1 MSTPQPL
8 ADVTADSRPSRRDA
22 APSGRGALLR
32 HASTRALSLLL
43 AAALLVLLAA
53 AGLFVGSRSIPIADV
68 WAALFSPS
76 DQLTDDG
83 LIVQLVRVPRAV
95 LGIFVGLALGVAGAL
110 MQGLTR
116 NPLAEPGILGVNAG
130 AAAAVIAAM
139 VWFGARQPLQHFSAA
154 FVGAA
159 AATALVYLLGG
170 IARSTTDPVR
180 LVLAGAGLAVVF
192 SAFTRILLLSAPE
205 DVYDS
210 YRVWVTGSLQGRG
223 WDVTLITAAV
233 AVVGLIAAWLLAP
246 QLNAASLGDELG
258 RALGVNRTLTWTI
271 AGIALFALAGAA
283 TAAAGPIAFI
293 GLAAPNIARL
303 IVGPDYRWLIPAS
316 AVGAALL
323 VTLAD
328 VVGRIIVPPGEIEVG
343 VMAAII
349 GAPVFIALV
358 RRQRMAKL

>member
-1 MSTPQPL
+1 MSSTRTISD
-8 ADVTADSRPSRRDA
+8 ANGDASPSRRDG
-22 APSGRGALLR
+22 APAGRATLLR
-32 HASTRALSLLL
+32 QAPARAGSLLIACGVLVAL
-43 AAALLVLLAA
+43 AVI
-53 AGLFVGSRSIPIADV
+53 GLFVGSRSIPVADV
-68 WAALFSPS
+68 WAALGAPA

-83 LIVQLVRVPRAV
+83 LIVRVVRLPRAV
-95 LGIFVGLALGVAGAL
+95 LGIVVGLALGVAGAL

-139 VWFGARQPLQHFSAA
+139 VWFGARSPIEHLAAA

-192 SAFTRILLLSAPE
+192 SAFSRILLLSAPE

-223 WDVTLITAAV
+223 WDVTLITAGV
-233 AVVGLIAAWLLAP
+233 ALAGLIAAWLLAP
-246 QLNAASLGDELG
+246 QLNAVSLGDELG
-258 RALGVNRTLTWTI
+258 RALGVNRTLTWSI
-271 AGIALFALAGAA
+271 AGAALFALAGAA

-328 VVGRIIVPPGEIEVG
+328 VVGRVIVPPGEIEVG
-343 VMAAII
+343 VMAAVI

-358 RRQRMAKL
+358 RRQRMARL